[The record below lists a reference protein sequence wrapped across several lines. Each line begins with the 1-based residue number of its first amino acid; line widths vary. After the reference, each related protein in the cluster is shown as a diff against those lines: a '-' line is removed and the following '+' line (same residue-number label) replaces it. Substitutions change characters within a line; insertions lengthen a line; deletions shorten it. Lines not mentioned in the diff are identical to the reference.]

1 MELLWLPTTKRIL
14 YKIRMRYE
22 NRQPP
27 EGINV
32 TRVNPYTQFVKLL
45 LGAIFF
51 LVLLVVALQFVG
63 GALAKRVP
71 FSYEKKLSDAVE
83 IDLGSH
89 NASPQ
94 VIAYLNDVA
103 SRLTPGMELDEGV
116 SIDVHYNEDNVFNA
130 FATIGGNLVF
140 YRALLE
146 ALPNENALAMV
157 MAHEI
162 AHVNHRDPVASLGGG
177 VAAVVATSFVLG
189 SSGMAENFLK
199 STYSVAGTQFT
210 RSMESAADEAALQA
224 VNSLYGHVQGAD
236 SLFEVLEAAG
246 GNDQLVPDWL
256 ERFTVTHPM
265 TDDRIDNIRSLAA
278 KNGWSATGEL
288 TLLPTEFKQWLS
300 SAP

>member
-1 MELLWLPTTKRIL
+1 
-14 YKIRMRYE
+14 MRYE

-45 LGAIFF
+45 LGAVFF
-51 LVLLVVALQFVG
+51 LVLLVFALQFVG

-71 FSYEKKLSDAVE
+71 FAYEKKLSDAVGME
-83 IDLGSH
+83 LGS
-89 NASPQ
+89 NTASPQ
-94 VIAYLNDVA
+94 VVAYLNELA

-116 SIDVHYNEDNVFNA
+116 SVNVHYNKDNVFNA

-146 ALPNENALAMV
+146 ELPHENALAMV

-177 VAAVVATSFVLG
+177 AASVMAVSFVLG

-199 STYSVAGTQFT
+199 STYTVAGTRFT
-210 RSMESAADEAALQA
+210 RGMESAADEAALGA
-224 VNSLYGHVQGAD
+224 VYNLYGHVQGAD
-236 SLFEVLEAAG
+236 SLFEVLDIAG
-246 GNDQLVPDWL
+246 GNDQLMPDWL

-265 TDDRIDNIRSLAA
+265 TDDRIDNIRSLAE

-288 TLLPTEFKQWLS
+288 TALPSEFKQWLN